1 MTEFMTDTKKIIK
14 LLEQLIQLQ
23 KETLKKLDDI
33 YRYK

>member
-1 MTEFMTDTKKIIK
+1 MAEFLTDTKRIIK

>member
-1 MTEFMTDTKKIIK
+1 MEYKTDTKRIIE

-23 KETLKKLDDI
+23 KETLEKLDNI